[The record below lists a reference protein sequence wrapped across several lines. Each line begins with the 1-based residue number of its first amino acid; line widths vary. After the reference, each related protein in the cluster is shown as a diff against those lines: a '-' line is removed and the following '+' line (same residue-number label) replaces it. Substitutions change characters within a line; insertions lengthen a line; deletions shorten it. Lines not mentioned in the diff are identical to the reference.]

1 MRLKGLTCNV
11 PSISLSVRLLLAR
24 ESLFSPQAGR
34 RRGARKENLELD
46 QVLAPKKGCPVQ
58 PASSAYCSSLTVCSD
73 RLGCGY

>member
-1 MRLKGLTCNV
+1 MQMSHPSVCLSTCSLPEKVCSPRRLAGGGGTW
-11 PSISLSVRLLLAR
+11 R
-24 ESLFSPQAGR
+24 ED
-34 RRGARKENLELD
+34 LELD